1 MAHDEST
8 KNHQG
13 GVADNTTYEKDG
25 RMYETK
31 QAGDGYSAMKLYLE
45 KINPGCQAFF
55 QFPKRDWQASDNV
68 WYENRPLGV
77 NKLGNM
83 MREISQEGQLSR
95 IYTNHSLRATAITLW
110 SQAGI
115 SSRQIMAISGHRNEQ
130 SLKHYNDRP
139 SENQLR
145 QCSNVISEALGDQSP
160 NSHRDVLM
168 PITNQ
173 SSQLSLEFG
182 SERVM
187 NFSGLF
193 TACKFGDV
201 HINFQQPP
209 NGSSQTIELL
219 NKRSLAG
226 FRHVK
231 LEEYF
236 TYFFF

>member
-83 MREISQEGQLSR
+83 MREISQEAQLSR
-95 IYTNHSLRATAITLW
+95 IYTNHSLRATAITQSRFINH
-110 SQAGI
+110 SQSEVKQNHT
-115 SSRQIMAISGHRNEQ
+115 SS
-130 SLKHYNDRP
+130 
-139 SENQLR
+139 
-145 QCSNVISEALGDQSP
+145 
-160 NSHRDVLM
+160 
-168 PITNQ
+168 IT
-173 SSQLSLEFG
+173 
-182 SERVM
+182 
-187 NFSGLF
+187 
-193 TACKFGDV
+193 
-201 HINFQQPP
+201 
-209 NGSSQTIELL
+209 TIEV
-219 NKRSLAG
+219 LAENIFG
-226 FRHVK
+226 IPYGTTFHSSDK
-231 LEEYF
+231 K
-236 TYFFF
+236 

>member
-13 GVADNTTYEKDG
+13 GVADITTYEKDG

-45 KINPGCQAFF
+45 KINPGCQAFL
-55 QFPKRDWQASDNV
+55 QFSKRNWQASDNV
-68 WYENRPLGV
+68 WYENCPLGV

-83 MREISQEGQLSR
+83 MREISQEAQLSR

-110 SQAGI
+110 SQASI

-139 SENQLR
+139 SENQL
-145 QCSNVISEALGDQSP
+145 QECNNVISEALGDQSP
-160 NSHRDVLM
+160 NSRRDVLM

-182 SERVM
+182 SERAM

-193 TACKFGDV
+193 TSCKFGDV
-201 HINFQQPP
+201 HINFQKPP
-209 NGSSQTIELL
+209 DGSS
-219 NKRSLAG
+219 
-226 FRHVK
+226 
-231 LEEYF
+231 
-236 TYFFF
+236 